1 MVIVAVVISNIE
13 TSFETSAVKANFN
26 IDTLCSCILM
36 HTLIFIIQFY
46 HYILFRHIL
55 PAFISD
61 VCYKRVK

>member
-36 HTLIFIIQFY
+36 HTLIFMIQF
-46 HYILFRHIL
+46 
-55 PAFISD
+55 
-61 VCYKRVK
+61 